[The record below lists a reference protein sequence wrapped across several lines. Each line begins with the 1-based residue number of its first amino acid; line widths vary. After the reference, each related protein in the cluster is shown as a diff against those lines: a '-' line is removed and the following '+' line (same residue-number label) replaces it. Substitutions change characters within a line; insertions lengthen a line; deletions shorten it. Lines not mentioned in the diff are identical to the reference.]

1 MITLMIA
8 IFVIGYIMI
17 AFERPLRINKA
28 STALFIGTILWIIY
42 LYIAPEVIP
51 QVSAI
56 NLLTSFTLIPKYNR
70 NRICN
75 RHAIS

>member
-51 QVSAI
+51 QVSADQF
-56 NLLTSFTLIPKYNR
+56 LTSSTLIPKYNR
-70 NRICN
+70 NPMGN
-75 RHAIS
+75 RYEIS